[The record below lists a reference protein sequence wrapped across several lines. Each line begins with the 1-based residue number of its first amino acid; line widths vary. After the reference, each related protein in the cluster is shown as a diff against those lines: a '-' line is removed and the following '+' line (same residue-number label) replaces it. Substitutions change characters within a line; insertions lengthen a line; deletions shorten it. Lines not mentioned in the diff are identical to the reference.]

1 MLFSALFVVVVVLFV
16 LPIVFAFFV
25 DRVGGR
31 VSRGVPWV
39 TRLERQM
46 LWLRARVAEF
56 TLVAN
61 SVVNIYVDLQ
71 PMLLRFLLLVS
82 PNFDSSVI

>member
-31 VSRGVPWV
+31 VSLFVVYRSLGGRVFPGVRCLGIRGCVP
-39 TRLERQM
+39 RREANAM
-46 LWLRARVAEF
+46 LARV
-56 TLVAN
+56 V
-61 SVVNIYVDLQ
+61 SG
-71 PMLLRFLLLVS
+71 RVS
-82 PNFDSSVI
+82 PGVRC